1 MVKDSSLDD
10 IIDNSNTDI
19 NSSLYVE
26 EQIEKILEK
35 NFIKQEELSEDDIN
49 FIQDIQT
56 QDPQK
61 FNDTYSKFIQRE
73 DVQERI
79 KLVQK
84 QEQERIEQLRNQI
97 DTLRLGSSQLSESGA
112 YSKIR
117 ADQAQNMILNSDGK
131 RILHFT
137 DTEVEADQL
146 EGRLAK
152 LLNDEGVL
160 SYVQEHGRLP
170 DNTVL
175 VHTGDIGPDLFNQM
189 KYRTQAFLA
198 NTLIEEGELVGEE
211 AQEFKQLYHEMMDQ
225 AGVTEEMLIR
235 GIKTQE
241 EQQALQ
247 QFIQLLYG
255 FTDPMF
261 KSTDEIKEFRKKRDK
276 LHSHL
281 EKAIV
286 NHSRRNMKEIK
297 QVFEKYGLNE
307 DNFVIISGNHDVP
320 HIVRDTFKGSYLK
333 QGETREVGGIKFNR
347 PLGSATG
354 SVYGPLLARDIMG
367 SNEVI
372 EQIPQM
378 RYNSQPFVELKQY
391 VQEELGF
398 NHLSDSQIDE
408 LIKFSVRKAQ
418 FGFPSG
424 KLKEVNERIEEDV
437 KFQIKQ
443 RLDRIPQNLDNNAD
457 VYLGHGDVTHPLN
470 AGLEEAYLRQLLDGK
485 SEQGKFY
492 MGGHQHAKTT
502 NRTNGMVY
510 INPGASRDSYAH
522 GVVFLNRDNSLHSV
536 KSASIMQ
543 NNEFNIEYMDKRE
556 IASQS
561 VQNARE

>member
-1 MVKDSSLDD
+1 MTKDTTKTLDE
-10 IIDNSNTDI
+10 IIDNVNI
-19 NSSLYVE
+19 QNSSPQSQEVQIRSEVE
-26 EQIEKILEK
+26 SILEK
-35 NFIKQEELSEDDIN
+35 QFDNSLTQEDYQRFQILASQNPQLVEK
-49 FIQDIQT
+49 T
-56 QDPQK
+56 QRD
-61 FNDTYSKFIQRE
+61 FMQRE
-73 DVQERI
+73 DVQEKIRKI
-79 KLVQK
+79 
-84 QEQERIEQLRNQI
+84 QEQEQQRIEQLRSQI

-117 ADQAQNMILNSDGK
+117 ADQVESQLLNSGGK

-152 LLNDEGVL
+152 LLHDEGVL
-160 SYVQEHGRLP
+160 GYVQENGRLP
-170 DNTVL
+170 ENTVL

-198 NTLIEEGELVGEE
+198 DTVIKEGELTGED

-241 EQQALQ
+241 DQQALQ

-261 KSTDEIKEFRKKRDK
+261 KTSDDIKEFRKKRDK

-281 EKAIV
+281 EKAII
-286 NHSRRNMKEIK
+286 NHSKRNMGEIK
-297 QVFEKYGLNE
+297 EVFDKYGLNDE
-307 DNFVIISGNHDVP
+307 NFVIISGNHDVP
-320 HIVRDTFKGSYLK
+320 HVVQDTFGNSYLSE
-333 QGETREVGGIKFNR
+333 GETREVGGIKFNR

-367 SNEVI
+367 SNELI

-378 RYNSQPFVELKQY
+378 RYNSEPFRELKQY
-391 VQEELGF
+391 VQQELGF
-398 NHLSDSQIDE
+398 DHLNDSQIDD
-408 LIKFSVRKAQ
+408 LIKFSVRKSQ

-424 KLKEVNERIEEDV
+424 ELKHVNDRIEEDV
-437 KFQIKQ
+437 KAQIQQ
-443 RLDRIPQNLDNNAD
+443 RLQRIPQTLDNNAH
-457 VYLGHGDVTHPLN
+457 VYLGHGDVTHPQH
-470 AGLEEAYLRQLLDGK
+470 AGLEETYLRQLLDGK
-485 SEQGKFY
+485 GDDGKFY
-492 MGGHQHAKTT
+492 LGGHQHGETT
-502 NRTNGMVY
+502 NQTNRMTY

-522 GVVFLNRDNSLHSV
+522 GVVYVNSDNSLHSL
-536 KSASIMQ
+536 KST
-543 NNEFNIEYMDKRE
+543 
-556 IASQS
+556 
-561 VQNARE
+561 